1 MDTPVVTLHHPFL
14 RLKEGLIKGSA
25 PQPPAPQP
33 RPPTPVKHKLSASSR
48 LDLPVGPF

>member
-25 PQPPAPQP
+25 PPPA
-33 RPPTPVKHKLSASSR
+33 RPPTPVKRKLSASSR